1 MPNPQEVCVYAS
13 FNEKL
18 KGKPKLSDRL
28 KMEDEHKLPDGLKRS
43 NELNM
48 WNDLKKSSKSGELK
62 LQEQL
67 WAKNVEGAEDVE
79 QKKWGNAFLLLT

>member
-48 WNDLKKSSKSGELK
+48 
-62 LQEQL
+62 
-67 WAKNVEGAEDVE
+67 
-79 QKKWGNAFLLLT
+79 

>member
-1 MPNPQEVCVYAS
+1 MPRHVKKIGIYLCPMPNPQEVCVYAS
-13 FNEKL
+13 FDEKL

-48 WNDLKKSSKSGELK
+48 
-62 LQEQL
+62 
-67 WAKNVEGAEDVE
+67 
-79 QKKWGNAFLLLT
+79 